1 MGLISGQRRSPVGGH
16 GNSFQYSYLENPMH
30 RGAWWAT
37 VHSVAKRQTQLSNLA
52 SNHLIIKTRHDRQRK
67 RVDTEER
74 KTSYLSTINSIVLLP
89 CEQGGL
95 HFHFALTSAMDVAK
109 PVSQLIKKNLK
120 GRGEGI
126 FLVSAETIECYVVT
140 RIPYKRVS
148 LMTWLLQEIS
158 AHSHTWAPQ
167 IRSSCLPHNLLHLS
181 LTLISLTNFPILLQ
195 EYPL

>member
-120 GRGEGI
+120 GRVG
-126 FLVSAETIECYVVT
+126 
-140 RIPYKRVS
+140 
-148 LMTWLLQEIS
+148 
-158 AHSHTWAPQ
+158 
-167 IRSSCLPHNLLHLS
+167 LPHCRQILYHQPPGRFLYEQNARF
-181 LTLISLTNFPILLQ
+181 LIEEIEMQQATKTYCIAQGTVVNIL
-195 EYPL
+195 